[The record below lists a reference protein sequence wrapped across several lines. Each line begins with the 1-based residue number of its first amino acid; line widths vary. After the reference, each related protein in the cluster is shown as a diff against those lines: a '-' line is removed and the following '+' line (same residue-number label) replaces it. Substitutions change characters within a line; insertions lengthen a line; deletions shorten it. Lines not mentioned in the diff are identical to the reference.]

1 MSNARTLASTINSSS
16 EIVVPSGGIN
26 FADIQT
32 AYSGA
37 TSEILDGYE
46 EGTFQP
52 IYDATA
58 SAPTVSSY
66 GFQYGFY
73 IKIGNLVHFNLA
85 LRANL
90 TSTGSGNA
98 IISGLPFNINSIV
111 QSTMTFAVG
120 YYENWTT
127 YGPTIALGS
136 IGTYQIALFRDN
148 GASGTR
154 ITTSNYKTGG
164 TTYNEVYIAGTY
176 ITN

>member
-16 EIVVPSGGIN
+16 QIVVPSGGIN

-52 IYDATA
+52 SFDATGT
-58 SAPTVSSY
+58 SPTVNSY
-66 GFQYGFY
+66 GFRDGFY
-73 IKIGNLVHFNLA
+73 IKIGKLVHINL
-85 LRANL
+85 RMRGDI
-90 TSTGSGNA
+90 SSVGSGNA
-98 IISGLPFNINSIV
+98 IISGIPFNID
-111 QSTMTFAVG
+111 STSGSTNALSVG
-120 YYENWTT
+120 YYESWTT
-127 YGPTIALGS
+127 NGPTFAM
-136 IGTYQIALFRDN
+136 GTTNTNKISLFRDN

-154 ITTSNYKTGG
+154 ITVSNYKTGNSS
-164 TTYNEVYIAGTY
+164 YNEVYIAGTY